1 MRELHFT
8 RLAALDPRAAGLAL
22 AAVFVSAG
30 LAEQLTRADTEHSLR
45 SVAWIIVLAAPLLV
59 ARTRPV
65 IATCITA
72 LLIAGL
78 PESTGHFPPGVF
90 GYVLP
95 VLLSYW
101 CGAHAAARPGLLAIF
116 ALTAAIQI
124 RMGFS
129 EAPNLEIAIAT
140 LPPWWC
146 GQEVR
151 RRRLL
156 VSELADRTRAL
167 EAEEEAFVRL
177 SVERERARIARDLH
191 DIVSHHLAL
200 IVIQAGA
207 GRFAEPWS
215 AEVAVDRF
223 ATIRAAGVEAL
234 DEADRLLAL
243 LQPEGSDRPSLAPL
257 LDRARALGARVVV
270 TPPDLQLPPDLE
282 AVAHHVAREALT
294 NAMKHAPGAPLD
306 IRLALDDR
314 MLTITVR
321 NGIVASPSPLAETGS
336 GLGLAGM
343 RERLESL
350 GGTLVANKDG
360 NGGFGLSAK
369 LPLDGTRRE
378 ELRSDCAHRACD
390 VSEYRDAPAR
400 AHAQVAAASDDPHDI
415 RRSGGR

>member
-1 MRELHFT
+1 VRELHFT
-8 RLAALDPRAAGLAL
+8 RLAALGPLAGLGL
-22 AAVFVSAG
+22 AALFISAG
-30 LAEQLTRADTEHSLR
+30 LAEQLARADTEHSLR
-45 SVAWIIVLAAPLLV
+45 TAAWIIALAAPLLV

-65 IATCITA
+65 IATCTTA
-72 LLIAGL
+72 VLIAAL
-78 PESTGHFPPGVF
+78 PEPTGHFPPGAF
-90 GYVLP
+90 AYVLP

-101 CGAHAAARPGLLAIF
+101 CGAHAATRPGLLATL
-116 ALTAAIQI
+116 ALAAAIQI

-156 VSELADRTRAL
+156 VRELADRTRAL

-215 AEVAVDRF
+215 AEVAADRF

-234 DEADRLLAL
+234 DEADRLVAL
-243 LQPEGSDRPSLAPL
+243 LQPEGSDRPRLAPL

-270 TPPDLQLPPDLE
+270 TPPDLQLQPELE
-282 AVAHHVAREALT
+282 AVARHVAREALT

-314 MLTITVR
+314 TLTITVH
-321 NGIVASPSPLAETGS
+321 NGMVASASPLADTGS

-343 RERLESL
+343 RERLEAL
-350 GGTLVANKDG
+350 GGTLTAGKDE
-360 NGGFGLSAK
+360 NGGFGLSAT
-369 LPLDGTRRE
+369 LPLDETRRE
-378 ELRSDCAHRACD
+378 VVRP
-390 VSEYRDAPAR
+390 DALIEP
-400 AHAQVAAASDDPHDI
+400 VM
-415 RRSGGR
+415 